1 MSEGNGSTAASRT
14 ALPENAAA
22 EAAVNGE
29 DAADGAAL
37 YERDGDRIV
46 PTDRARGPWRRDALH
61 GAAVAALLASAVDLP
76 GWTPARITFDL
87 LAPVRAV
94 PMTLAVTRPEGG
106 RRVVR
111 QEVTLL
117 EGDDPV
123 ARARVLAVRRADL
136 DLPEGATEHEDPFAG
151 AAVPD
156 LSRPTKGVVEAV
168 GWECFDS
175 SAVSVRSLRS
185 ADLGPHAVGL
195 WTRLLVPV
203 VAGEPTPPIA
213 RAAAAADYA
222 STATHMRLPFERWSF
237 MNAELTLHLTRE
249 PAGPWVG
256 LVCESVVQPVGAG
269 FSASTLFDSAG
280 RLGRSAQALVVEER
294 RPAPPGR

>member
-1 MSEGNGSTAASRT
+1 MTVGSGPAAM
-14 ALPENAAA
+14 PEAAA
-22 EAAVNGE
+22 GPAVP
-29 DAADGAAL
+29 DGAAL

-61 GAAVAALLASAVDLP
+61 GAAVAALLAAAVDVP

-94 PMTLAVTRPEGG
+94 PMTLSVTRPEGG

-111 QEVTLL
+111 QDVTLL
-117 EGDDPV
+117 EGDAPV
-123 ARARVLAVRRADL
+123 ARARCLAVRRAEL
-136 DLPEGATEHEDPFAG
+136 DLPEGATEHRDPFAG

-156 LSRPTKGVVEAV
+156 LSRPKPGVSEAV

-185 ADLGPHAVGL
+185 PDPGPDSVGL
-195 WTRLLVPV
+195 WISLLVPV
-203 VAGEPTPPIA
+203 IAGEPTPAIA

-222 STATHMRLPFERWSF
+222 STATHMRLPFDRWSF
-237 MNAELTLHLTRE
+237 MNAELSLHLSRE
-249 PAGPWVG
+249 PVGPWVG
-256 LVCESVVQPVGAG
+256 LVCAGVVQPVGCG
-269 FSASTLFDSAG
+269 LSAATLYDSAG
-280 RLGRSAQALVVEER
+280 RLGQSAQALVVEAREHGS
-294 RPAPPGR
+294 PSP